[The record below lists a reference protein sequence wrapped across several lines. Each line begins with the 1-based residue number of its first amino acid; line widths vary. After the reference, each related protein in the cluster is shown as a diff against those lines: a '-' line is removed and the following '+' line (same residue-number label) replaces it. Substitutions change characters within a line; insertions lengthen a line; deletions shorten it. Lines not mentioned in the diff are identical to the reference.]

1 MVPLYSVSRI
11 NDTPSGY
18 RILFLTRLIGETML
32 QNINSAIDTFQ
43 GTKTQFVK
51 TFVKNEELAKPLNTF
66 IEAQTL
72 YAKAV
77 AVEVNKFF
85 TTLGLS
91 AYTFDAK
98 KAFSKTK

>member
-1 MVPLYSVSRI
+1 
-11 NDTPSGY
+11 
-18 RILFLTRLIGETML
+18 ML
-32 QNINSAIDTFQ
+32 QNINTAIDSFQ
-43 GTKTQFVK
+43 GAKTQFVK
-51 TFVKNEELAKPLNTF
+51 TFVKNEELAKPFNTL
-66 IEAQTL
+66 IESQTL

-85 TTLGLS
+85 TTLGRA

>member
-1 MVPLYSVSRI
+1 
-11 NDTPSGY
+11 
-18 RILFLTRLIGETML
+18 ML
-32 QNINSAIDTFQ
+32 QNINSAIDAFQ
-43 GTKTQFVK
+43 STKTQFVK

-66 IEAQTL
+66 IEAQTS

-85 TTLGLS
+85 TTLGMS

>member
-1 MVPLYSVSRI
+1 
-11 NDTPSGY
+11 
-18 RILFLTRLIGETML
+18 ML
-32 QNINSAIDTFQ
+32 HNINTVIDTFQ
-43 GTKTQFVK
+43 GAKKQFVK

-77 AVEVNKFF
+77 AVEVNKFY

-98 KAFSKTK
+98 KAFSTSK

>member
-1 MVPLYSVSRI
+1 
-11 NDTPSGY
+11 
-18 RILFLTRLIGETML
+18 ML
-32 QNINSAIDTFQ
+32 QNINTAIDSCQ
-43 GTKTQFVK
+43 GAKTQFVK

-85 TTLGLS
+85 TTLGMS

>member
-1 MVPLYSVSRI
+1 
-11 NDTPSGY
+11 
-18 RILFLTRLIGETML
+18 ML
-32 QNINSAIDTFQ
+32 HNINSAIDTVQ
-43 GTKTQFVK
+43 STKTQFVK

-66 IEAQTL
+66 VDAQTS
-72 YAKAV
+72 YTKAV

-85 TTLGLS
+85 TTLGMS